1 MTNRELKQ
9 WQAVTNGSRHCWAED
24 SITRLNGQGALYY
37 VGGATG
43 CFMRITPEGKLT
55 IGSYKGAFPHIG
67 EACFQAE
74 AEKTVVIIIRHFKK
88 PVSLK
93 G

>member
-1 MTNRELKQ
+1 MTKKELEQ
-9 WQAVTNGSRHCWAED
+9 WQAVTNSSQYRWVED
-24 SITRLNGQGALYY
+24 RITRLNGRGMLYY
-37 VGGATG
+37 TGGEDG
-43 CFMRITPEGKLT
+43 CFMRITPEGNLT
-55 IGSYKGAFPHIG
+55 IGIYEGAFPHIG
-67 EACFQAE
+67 EACFQVK

>member
-1 MTNRELKQ
+1 MYDQGRMWADGLGVEADPDTAQEWYRKEKRR
-9 WQAVTNGSRHCWAED
+9 TCSTGSRGSAE
-24 SITRLNGQGALYY
+24 
-37 VGGATG
+37 
-43 CFMRITPEGKLT
+43 EKLL

>member
-1 MTNRELKQ
+1 VGFFFGIETIILMTL
-9 WQAVTNGSRHCWAED
+9 TCSTGSRGSAE
-24 SITRLNGQGALYY
+24 
-37 VGGATG
+37 
-43 CFMRITPEGKLT
+43 EKLL